1 MKTSK
6 IRLFV
11 VGLAASMVGSVGFA
25 SDRAYTFS
33 ASYKE
38 ECGSCHVAY
47 PPPLL
52 SASSWRAVMA
62 GLDRHFG
69 SDASLDP
76 AKAKEIGHDLELDS
90 ATKAKYS
97 SVDANGRPRLRIT
110 EGEWFR
116 REHRSGSH
124 GITDAVWGLPS
135 VKSSANC
142 AACHRGAEQGGYAE
156 RDIVIPRS

>member
-1 MKTSK
+1 MKTNQA
-6 IRLFV
+6 ILFAA
-11 VGLAASMVGSVGFA
+11 GLAAATFGSATFA
-25 SDRAYTFS
+25 SDKAYTFS

-52 SASSWRAVMA
+52 SAASWRAVMA

-76 AKAKEIGHDLELDS
+76 AKAKEIGHYLEANA
-90 ATKAKYS
+90 ATKSKYS
-97 SVDANGRPRLRIT
+97 SVDAKGQPRLRIT
-110 EGEWFR
+110 EGEWFL
-116 REHRSGSH
+116 REHRNGSH
-124 GITDAVWGLPS
+124 GITAAVWSLPS
-135 VKSSANC
+135 VKSAANC
-142 AACHRGAEQGGYAE
+142 SACHRGAEQGGYAE